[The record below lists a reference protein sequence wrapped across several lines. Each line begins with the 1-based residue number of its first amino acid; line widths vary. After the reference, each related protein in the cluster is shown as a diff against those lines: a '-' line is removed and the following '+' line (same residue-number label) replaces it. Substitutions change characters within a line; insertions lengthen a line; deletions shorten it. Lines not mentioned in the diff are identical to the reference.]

1 MSTKAN
7 GGACAQFYEYMRFLE
22 EARKGNSG
30 NIALHDHGVMLI
42 STEGKLS
49 VKVKC
54 DLNSAWNQQG
64 MEWSVIAR
72 MIESGKP
79 YAKKL
84 DQATRFPIFLES
96 YYRKIEPAPLDAT
109 SMCEE
114 TRAYLNK
121 VNVTAED
128 LAKRDGLA
136 EDEDREYFCAWLK
149 DTRVYDSIVASF
161 CILPVKSAMSI
172 VLADR
177 LGRLYAEDAD
187 IEIVRSV
194 DIDTWNITVAANSA
208 KQPRFGRFV

>member
-1 MSTKAN
+1 
-7 GGACAQFYEYMRFLE
+7 
-22 EARKGNSG
+22 
-30 NIALHDHGVMLI
+30 MLI

-54 DLNSAWNQQG
+54 DLNSAWNPHG

-72 MIESGKP
+72 MIELGKP
-79 YAKKL
+79 YAKNL
-84 DQATRFPIFLES
+84 DQKMRFPIFLES

-114 TRAYLNK
+114 TRAYLK
-121 VNVTAED
+121 KANVMMED

-136 EDEDREYFCAWLK
+136 EVYEDEDREYFCTWLK
-149 DTRVYDSIVASF
+149 DTPVYDRIVASF

-194 DIDTWNITVAANSA
+194 DIDTWNITVATNPA